1 LLARVRDRLLA
12 HVPPG
17 ARVTLA
23 LSGGVDSV
31 AALDLLARLAAAH
44 PFALTCLH
52 VDHGISP
59 NAARWA
65 RFARAVARRYGLR
78 CTVRKVDLAPYRKLG
93 VEGAA
98 RAARYAAFA
107 RAAAD
112 FVVLAHHRDD
122 QAETVLLQLLRGAGP
137 AGLAAMPVVRA
148 PAGRGPRLLRPLL
161 DAPRTE
167 LEAYA
172 RAQRLEWVEDETN
185 ADERRTR
192 NWLRRRVLPLLRERN
207 PNVAA
212 TLARSAAHAA
222 EADALVRALAAID
235 AREASRDGRLQAAG
249 LARLPRARAKNVLRW
264 LLSDA
269 GGPTPESAHLDE
281 LVRQLATARGDGL
294 VRLKVGGL
302 EVRRFRGA
310 VWVVPPRGRPGEDWR
325 SRWDGRRPWS
335 LPELGGE
342 FRFEEAASRGI
353 SAAAMSRGPVE
364 ARVRAGGERFQPDPR
379 RPRRTLKHLLQE
391 AGVPPWERAAL
402 PLVYCGGRLAFVP
415 GIGVA
420 AGLQAGPRERGLVLS
435 WHGPGVGTATP
446 PKAMLK

>member
-1 LLARVRDRLLA
+1 VPSGSRL
-12 HVPPG
+12 
-17 ARVTLA
+17 TLG

-31 AALDLLARLAAAH
+31 AALDLLARLAPAH
-44 PFALTCLH
+44 PFTLACLH

-65 RFARAVARRYGLR
+65 RFARAAARRYGLR
-78 CTVRKVDLAPYRKLG
+78 CTVRRVDLAPHRKLG
-93 VEGAA
+93 LEGAA

-148 PAGRGPRLLRPLL
+148 PPGEGPRLLRPLL
-161 DAPRTE
+161 DASRAE

-172 RAQRLEWVEDETN
+172 RARRLEWVEDESN

-192 NWLRRRVLPLLRERN
+192 NWLRRRVLPLLAERN
-207 PNVAA
+207 PDVAA
-212 TLARSAAHAA
+212 TLARSAAYAA
-222 EADALVRALAAID
+222 EGEALARSLAAID
-235 AREASRDGRLQAAG
+235 AREASRDGRLQAAALG
-249 LARLPRARAKNVLRW
+249 RLPRARAKNLLRW

-269 GGPTPESAHLDE
+269 GGATPESARLDE
-281 LVRQLATARGDGL
+281 LLRQLVLAREDRM
-294 VRLKVGGL
+294 VRVAVGGL

-310 VWVVPPRGRPGEDWR
+310 VRVVPLQGWPRGRWR
-325 SRWDGRRPWS
+325 VRWDGRRPWS

-342 FRFEEAASRGI
+342 LRFEDAKSRGI
-353 SAAAMSRGPVE
+353 SAVAMTRGPVE
-364 ARVRAGGERFQPDPR
+364 VRVRAGGERFRPDAR

-391 AGVPPWERAAL
+391 AGLPPWEREAL
-402 PLVYCGGRLAFVP
+402 PLVYCGGTLAFVP

-420 AGLQAGPRERGLVLS
+420 AGLQAGPGERGLVLS
-435 WHGPGVGTATP
+435 WHRPGVGSETP
-446 PKAMLK
+446 AKAMLK

>member
-1 LLARVRDRLLA
+1 VPSGSRL
-12 HVPPG
+12 
-17 ARVTLA
+17 TLG

-31 AALDLLARLAAAH
+31 AALDLLARLAPAH
-44 PFALTCLH
+44 PFTLACLH

-65 RFARAVARRYGLR
+65 RFARAAARRYGLR
-78 CTVRKVDLAPYRKLG
+78 CTVRRVDLAPHRKLG
-93 VEGAA
+93 LEGAA

-148 PAGRGPRLLRPLL
+148 PPGEGPRLLRPLL
-161 DAPRTE
+161 DASRAE

-172 RAQRLEWVEDETN
+172 RARRLEWVEDESN

-192 NWLRRRVLPLLRERN
+192 NWLRRRVLPLLGERN
-207 PNVAA
+207 PDVAA
-212 TLARSAAHAA
+212 TLARSAAYAA
-222 EADALVRALAAID
+222 EGEALARSLAAID
-235 AREASRDGRLQAAG
+235 AREASRDGRLQAAALG
-249 LARLPRARAKNVLRW
+249 RLPRARAKNLLRW
-264 LLSDA
+264 VLSDA
-269 GGPTPESAHLDE
+269 GGASPESAHLDE
-281 LVRQLATARGDGL
+281 LLRQLVLARGDRM
-294 VRLKVGGL
+294 VRVAVGGL

-310 VWVVPPRGRPGEDWR
+310 VWVVPLQGRPRGRWR
-325 SRWDGRRPWS
+325 ARWDGQRPWS

-342 FRFEEAASRGI
+342 LRFADAKSRGI
-353 SAAAMSRGPVE
+353 SAAAMTRGPVE
-364 ARVRAGGERFQPDPR
+364 VRLRAGGERFRPDGR

-391 AGVPPWERAAL
+391 AGLPPWEREAL
-402 PLVYCGGRLAFVP
+402 PLVYCGGTLAFVP

-420 AGLQAGPRERGLVLS
+420 AGLQAGPGERGLVLS
-435 WHGPGVGTATP
+435 WHRPGVASGTPA
-446 PKAMLK
+446 KAMLK